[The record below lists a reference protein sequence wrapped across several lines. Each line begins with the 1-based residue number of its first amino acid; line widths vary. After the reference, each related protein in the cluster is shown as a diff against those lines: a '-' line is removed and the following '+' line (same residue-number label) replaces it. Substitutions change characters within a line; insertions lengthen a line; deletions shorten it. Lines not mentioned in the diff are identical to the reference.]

1 MRKKYGRIAVFVVG
15 CILAVWGMIIYP
27 MLNRG
32 IITVS
37 VTNQTDAAYKL
48 LRINDQP
55 VNEWLEADGMV
66 DVDFVITEPG
76 PVTAYLETE
85 GGEVLERILTE
96 GLTTSV
102 TPENYG
108 RVLLTVKEKKGQLE
122 LNVIANIS
130 K

>member
-15 CILAVWGMIIYP
+15 CLFAIWGIILYP

-32 IITVS
+32 TITVS
-37 VTNQTDAAYKL
+37 VTNQTDYSYVL
-48 LRINDQP
+48 LRINDQQ
-55 VNEWLEADGMV
+55 VGEILEPDGMV

-76 PVTAYLETE
+76 PVTAWLETE
-85 GGEVLERILTE
+85 NGEVLERVLTE

-102 TPENYG
+102 TTENYG
-108 RVLLTVKEKKGQLE
+108 RVLLTVKEKNGELE
-122 LNVIANIS
+122 LKVIANIS

>member
-27 MLNRG
+27 ILNRG
-32 IITVS
+32 TITVS
-37 VTNQTDAAYKL
+37 VTNQTEHSYVL
-48 LRINDQP
+48 LRINDQE
-55 VNEWLEADGMV
+55 VGDVLEPNGML

-85 GGEVLERILTE
+85 DGEVLERILTE

-102 TPENYG
+102 TSENYG
-108 RVLLTVKEKKGQLE
+108 RVLLTVKEKKGVLE

-130 K
+130 D

>member
-15 CILAVWGMIIYP
+15 CLFAIWGILLYP

-32 IITVS
+32 TITVS
-37 VTNQTDAAYKL
+37 VTNQTDASYTL
-48 LRINDQP
+48 LRINDQQ
-55 VNEWLEADGMV
+55 VEEILEPDGMV
-66 DVDFVITEPG
+66 DVDFVIAEAG

-85 GGEVLERILTE
+85 AGEVLERVLTE

-102 TPENYG
+102 TRENYG
-108 RVLLTVKEKKGQLE
+108 RVLLTIKEKKGQLE
-122 LNVIANIS
+122 LKVIANIS

>member
-27 MLNRG
+27 ILNRG
-32 IITVS
+32 TITVS
-37 VTNQTDAAYKL
+37 ITNQTDHSYAL
-48 LRINDQP
+48 LRINDQQ
-55 VNEWLEADGMV
+55 VGEILEPRGML

-76 PVTAYLETE
+76 PVTAYLEKE
-85 GGEVLERILTE
+85 DGEVLERVLTE

-102 TPENYG
+102 TSNNYG
-108 RVLLTVKEKKGQLE
+108 RVLLTVKEKKGVLE

-130 K
+130 Q

>member
-15 CILAVWGMIIYP
+15 CLLAVWGMIIYP
-27 MLNRG
+27 ILNRG
-32 IITVS
+32 TITVS
-37 VTNQTDAAYKL
+37 VTNQTENTYTL
-48 LRINDQP
+48 LRINDQR
-55 VNEWLEADGMV
+55 VNEVLEPNGMV

-76 PVTAYLETE
+76 PMTAYLETE
-85 GGEVLERILTE
+85 TGEELERVLTE

-102 TPENYG
+102 TSENYG
-108 RVLLTVKEKKGQLE
+108 RVLLTVKEKKGVLE

>member
-15 CILAVWGMIIYP
+15 CLLAAWGMIIYP
-27 MLNRG
+27 ILNRG
-32 IITVS
+32 TITVS
-37 VTNQTDAAYKL
+37 VTNQTDSGYTL
-48 LRINDQP
+48 LRINDQQ
-55 VNEWLEADGMV
+55 VEEILEPDGMV
-66 DVDFVITEPG
+66 DVDFVIVEEG
-76 PVTAYLETE
+76 PVTAYLENE
-85 GGEVLERILTE
+85 SGEVLERVLTE

-122 LNVIANIS
+122 LNVISNIS